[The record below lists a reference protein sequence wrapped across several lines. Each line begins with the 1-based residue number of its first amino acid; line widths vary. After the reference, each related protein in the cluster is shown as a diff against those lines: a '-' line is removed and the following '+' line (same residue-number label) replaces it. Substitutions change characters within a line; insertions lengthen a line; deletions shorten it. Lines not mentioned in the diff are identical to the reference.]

1 MSVNYSQKR
10 RGSNESSDPNENIPN
25 TNDIEQENDNQ
36 NSSQINNS
44 KENEK
49 APISTTEINSK
60 IPGVKQE
67 NDANKNKNKDK
78 DSTKKNGMK
87 LDVKDNKKKF
97 SSKKENKN
105 IDYQLQISSLEDKI
119 KEIETNHT
127 STMIKLS
134 SEGKDIDIKLKS
146 ISKEN
151 NILTNNLESL
161 SSELDKMIYKV
172 TSNPGK
178 LLKQRKLDEQK
189 KSENNGKQQLSLK
202 NKEIQNKQKLIDI
215 LKKDNQ
221 RLKNEM
227 ERINKNSL
235 ELDENKLI
243 ANLVE
248 KNKEIKVLENKIK
261 EYKGKIE
268 EHNKCERNIETLNKL
283 IEY

>member
-49 APISTTEINSK
+49 APISTTEINLK

-161 SSELDKMIYKV
+161 SSELD
-172 TSNPGK
+172 
-178 LLKQRKLDEQK
+178 
-189 KSENNGKQQLSLK
+189 
-202 NKEIQNKQKLIDI
+202 
-215 LKKDNQ
+215 
-221 RLKNEM
+221 
-227 ERINKNSL
+227 
-235 ELDENKLI
+235 
-243 ANLVE
+243 
-248 KNKEIKVLENKIK
+248 
-261 EYKGKIE
+261 
-268 EHNKCERNIETLNKL
+268 
-283 IEY
+283 

>member
-1 MSVNYSQKR
+1 
-10 RGSNESSDPNENIPN
+10 
-25 TNDIEQENDNQ
+25 
-36 NSSQINNS
+36 
-44 KENEK
+44 
-49 APISTTEINSK
+49 
-60 IPGVKQE
+60 
-67 NDANKNKNKDK
+67 
-78 DSTKKNGMK
+78 MK

-178 LLKQRKLDEQK
+178 LLKQRKL
-189 KSENNGKQQLSLK
+189 
-202 NKEIQNKQKLIDI
+202 I
-215 LKKDNQ
+215 LVN
-221 RLKNEM
+221 
-227 ERINKNSL
+227 
-235 ELDENKLI
+235 
-243 ANLVE
+243 
-248 KNKEIKVLENKIK
+248 
-261 EYKGKIE
+261 Y
-268 EHNKCERNIETLNKL
+268 
-283 IEY
+283 